1 MDSTEPLNASRGSVL
16 TWYRI
21 IFLISLFGFG
31 IAKVVAVAQ
40 SQQIAPNMM
49 DMAYGLVITLM

>member
-21 IFLISLFGFG
+21 LFLISLVGFG
-31 IAKVVAVAQ
+31 IAKAVAVAQ
-40 SQQIAPNMM
+40 GQQIALNMV
-49 DMAYGLVITLM
+49 DMVYGLIITLM